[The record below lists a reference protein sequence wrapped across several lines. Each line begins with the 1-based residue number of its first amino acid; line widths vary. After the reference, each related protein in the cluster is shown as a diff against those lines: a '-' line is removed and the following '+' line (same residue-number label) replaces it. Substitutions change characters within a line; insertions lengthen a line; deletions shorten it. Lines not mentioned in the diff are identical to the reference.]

1 MRFLTTAAVLLAV
14 AARGQGFELD
24 LTDDAKAVKPVVVL
38 PPVTKVTTTS
48 GFAGLESRKTTEKFD
63 TAVHQRLV
71 QAFKRELGP
80 AGGVMEADAT
90 LALLKRLGLT
100 APRLGSPAAVAN
112 LGAVAKAAWVVR
124 FEYTRPSLAATL
136 FDATGTQAGETLPF
150 DASQG
155 VTEAVASEV
164 ARRVHARMGGGAEPV
179 VAEPQLAGTDVASPP
194 PPPAPVEELAD
205 ADLQVRARP
214 PPPAARLADPSRE
227 RVVLLVAFGAVLR
240 GLDSSGSGASGLAT
254 LPGSAQAGL
263 GGYLRL
269 LPLQW
274 ASGTQGRPWSD
285 LELELHYRRSLVG
298 AVTVGAG
305 GTSCPLVDD
314 DLQGRVTW
322 RWRFPGAWGPALGAG
337 VGLAQEQT
345 TADCSASV
353 PSLVYRGL
361 DLQLRYRQPLG
372 SDVFSLDLAVGP
384 RVLFS
389 GPQAPSP
396 GFSFAGELW
405 LEVKP
410 VSVLFLRAGARL
422 SRLALANDALGFVD
436 LRTFAGAELGAFF

>member
-1 MRFLTTAAVLLAV
+1 MRLLTAASLLLAL

-38 PPVTKVTTTS
+38 PPVTRVTTTS
-48 GFAGLESRKTTEKFD
+48 GFAGLESRKTSEKFD
-63 TAVHQRLV
+63 LAVHQRLV
-71 QAFKRELGP
+71 QAFKRELGA

-90 LALLKRLGLT
+90 LALLKKLALT

-112 LGAVAKAAWVVR
+112 LGAVAKAAWVIR
-124 FEYTRPSLAATL
+124 FEYTRPALSATL
-136 FDATGTQAGETLPF
+136 FDATGTQAGESLPF

-155 VTEAVASEV
+155 VTEALASEV
-164 ARRVHARMGGGAEPV
+164 ARRVHGRMGGAAEPAA
-179 VAEPQLAGTDVASPP
+179 AEPPVAALDLSTPAP
-194 PPPAPVEELAD
+194 APAPVEEVTD

-214 PPPAARLADPSRE
+214 PPPAPRLADPARE
-227 RVVLLVAFGAVLR
+227 RVVLLVSVGAVLR
-240 GLDSSGSGASGLAT
+240 GLDSSGSGASGLAS

-263 GGYLRL
+263 GGYVRL

-274 ASGTQGRPWSD
+274 LAATQGKPWSG
-285 LELELHYRRSLVG
+285 LELDVHYRRSLVG
-298 AVTVGAG
+298 AVTVGS

-314 DLQGRVTW
+314 DLQGRITW
-322 RWRFPGAWGPALGAG
+322 RYRLPGAWGPALGAG

-361 DLQLRYRQPLG
+361 DLQLRYKQPLG
-372 SDVFSLDLAVGP
+372 GDVFSLDLAVGP

-422 SRLALANDALGFVD
+422 SRLTLANDSLGFVD
-436 LRTFAGAELGAFF
+436 LRTFAGAELGAYL